1 MLAVQA
7 EGEERVSLKAFSVIF
22 CQAEIATSCIYM
34 PANDTDFFQ
43 TMKAFLS

>member
-1 MLAVQA
+1 MLAVEA

-22 CQAEIATSCIYM
+22 CKAELATSCTYV

-43 TMKAFLS
+43 TIQAFLS